1 MLGAYVAGRYV
12 EVNWGLSFIVPGF
25 IIGLYGF
32 ILFLFIVPCKCAL
45 AFSERFSVRDFHIVT
60 E

>member
-45 AFSERFSVRDFHIVT
+45 CFQ
-60 E
+60 